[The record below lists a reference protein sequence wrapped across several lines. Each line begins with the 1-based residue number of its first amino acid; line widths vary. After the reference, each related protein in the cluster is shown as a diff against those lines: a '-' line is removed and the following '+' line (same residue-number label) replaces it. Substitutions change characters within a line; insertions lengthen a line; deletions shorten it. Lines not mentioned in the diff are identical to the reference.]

1 MSTFQE
7 QFSAATKTNLESQLA
22 LLTALTGKA
31 FESVEKVIELNMNV
45 AKAALEESTNNTRQ
59 LLAAKDAQEFIALST
74 SQAQPNP
81 EKAASYGRE
90 VMAIV
95 SGLQSEVTKA
105 AEGQIGEHSRKFA
118 NLVDEVSKS
127 APAGSENVVAFMK
140 TAIANAN
147 AGYEQLTKSTK
158 QAVEAMGANMN
169 TAAAQMSQVA
179 SKASA
184 RVAPVAPVA
193 AKK

>member
-45 AKAALEESTNNTRQ
+45 AKAALEESTSNARQ

-74 SQAQPNP
+74 SQAQPNA

-118 NLVDEVSKS
+118 NLVEEVSKS